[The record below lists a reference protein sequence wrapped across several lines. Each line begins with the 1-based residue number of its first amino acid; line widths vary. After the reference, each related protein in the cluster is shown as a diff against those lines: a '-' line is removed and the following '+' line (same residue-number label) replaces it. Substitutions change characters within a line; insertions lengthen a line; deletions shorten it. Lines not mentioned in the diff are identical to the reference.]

1 MVFSQIMRQVFAQV
15 VRVLGFS
22 VSLILVLA
30 LPEDLAFRR
39 VLGRQPSLT
48 KLRVRIASWKIA
60 IAH

>member
-1 MVFSQIMRQVFAQV
+1 MVFSQMMKQVFAQV

-39 VLGRQPSLT
+39 VRRRQPSSK
-48 KLRVRIASWKIA
+48 KLRVRIEL
-60 IAH
+60 